1 MTHKYLRNLFQ
12 NFGGLSNVVVHPD
25 SHKYI
30 VSTLMMC
37 FILSRDPDESVPVEL
52 RILAEAV
59 GPKIFM
65 DGKITEDS
73 RFVGWT
79 WTPKIQTE
87 IYLNHLNYQTIP
99 FANLPPPKKNLSKEF
114 TQKPCLPKNLHRNLN
129 PKNPRTF
136 QFVSPLVSLVKSR
149 NHGGVSMV
157 YTTPFGW
164 VEASVP
170 HSAAVRL
177 EDPSGQVG
185 LFTVNSTYNHRES
198 KPRIPE
204 SKALFKA
211 FINHHGPKKII
222 PFNKAWVFLRGG

>member
-73 RFVGWT
+73 RFVG
-79 WTPKIQTE
+79 
-87 IYLNHLNYQTIP
+87 
-99 FANLPPPKKNLSKEF
+99 
-114 TQKPCLPKNLHRNLN
+114 
-129 PKNPRTF
+129 
-136 QFVSPLVSLVKSR
+136 
-149 NHGGVSMV
+149 
-157 YTTPFGW
+157 
-164 VEASVP
+164 
-170 HSAAVRL
+170 
-177 EDPSGQVG
+177 
-185 LFTVNSTYNHRES
+185 
-198 KPRIPE
+198 
-204 SKALFKA
+204 
-211 FINHHGPKKII
+211 
-222 PFNKAWVFLRGG
+222 